1 MGSKLVWLRQAYD
14 DLSALHEYIAADN
27 GPAADAYVE
36 DILSACERLS
46 EFPLSGRHYNSAYR
60 ALVVRNH
67 LVFYRFD
74 ENEGQIFIVAVLH
87 GHRNIAALFPDE

>member
-1 MGSKLVWLRQAYD
+1 MGNKLVWLQQAYD
-14 DLSALHEYIAADN
+14 DLSELHEYISADN
-27 GPAADAYVE
+27 GRAADAYVE
-36 DILSACERLS
+36 EILAACERLR
-46 EFPLSGRHYNSAYR
+46 EFPLSGRVYNSAYR

-87 GHRNIAALFPDE
+87 GHRDIAALFPDQ